1 MVTYFPALSTFEVSA
16 AEQLGIGCD
25 AGCSHIAGYGR
36 IGAEPTDDL
45 VELKFSPSGVSLGGR
60 FWREGHFLKAA
71 IHIQAA
77 AGAPRTI
84 TAQIDLRPIARA
96 LRHWYAR
103 HHRVRVSGW
112 PGSFIKK
119 VRKIAKSKLLASVSN
134 AVKSVVQSKVTGA
147 ALGAAA
153 VVFPPVGVP
162 AAAAYATAN
171 AALASIERAKQLKA
185 AAQAALASGSAAHKA
200 LLAQRAPELKAALAQ
215 AENVR
220 AKLREVA
227 MRAKQGDL
235 AARKT
240 ARIFRHVFEHRQRV
254 QNYDP
259 GLHGKQS
266 TPGLMVAPGGEILPG
281 KWLRLAAADVDAHA
295 RQAQLL
301 TAPPL
306 PSLLAAGR
314 ALL

>member
-1 MVTYFPALSTFEVSA
+1 MTTYFPALSTFEVSA

-25 AGCSHIAGYGR
+25 AGCSR
-36 IGAEPTDDL
+36 VGAEPTNDL

-71 IHIQAA
+71 VHIQAA

-96 LRHWYAR
+96 LRHWYA
-103 HHRVRVSGW
+103 HHHGVRVSGW
-112 PGSFIKK
+112 PGSFLKK
-119 VRKIAKSKLLASVSN
+119 VGKIAKSKLIATVSN

-171 AALASIERAKQLKA
+171 AALATIERAKQLKA
-185 AAQAALASGSAAHKA
+185 AAQTALSSGSPIQKA
-200 LLAQRAPELKAALAQ
+200 LLGQRAAELKAALTQ
-215 AENVR
+215 AESVR

-227 MRAKQGDL
+227 MRAKGGDL

-254 QNYDP
+254 QNYVP

-266 TPGLMVAPGGEILPG
+266 TPGLMVTPTGELVPG
-281 KWLRLAAADVDAHA
+281 KWLRLAAADVSA
-295 RQAQLL
+295 QAQQARLL
-301 TAPPL
+301 AAPPL
-306 PSLLAAGR
+306 PALLAAGR
-314 ALL
+314 TLL

>member
-1 MVTYFPALSTFEVSA
+1 MATYFPALSTFEISA

-25 AGCSHIAGYGR
+25 SGCSHV
-36 IGAEPTDDL
+36 GAEPSNDM
-45 VELKFSPSGVSLGGR
+45 VELKFSPSGLSLGGR

-71 IHIQAA
+71 VHIQAA

-84 TAQIDLRPIARA
+84 TAQVDLRPIARA

-103 HHRVRVSGW
+103 HHGVRVSGW
-112 PGSFIKK
+112 PGSFLKK
-119 VRKIAKSKLLASVSN
+119 VGKIAKSKLVASVSQ
-134 AVKSVVQSKVTGA
+134 AVKSVVQNKVTGA

-171 AALASIERAKQLKA
+171 AALAAIERAKELKA
-185 AAQAALASGSAAHKA
+185 AAQSALASGSAAQKA

-215 AENVR
+215 AESVR
-220 AKLREVA
+220 KKLREVA

-254 QNYDP
+254 RSYDP
-259 GLHGKQS
+259 SLCGKQS
-266 TPGLMVAPGGEILPG
+266 TPGLLVSQAGELVPG
-281 KWLRLAAADVDAHA
+281 KWLRLAAADVNA
-295 RQAQLL
+295 QAQQARLL
-301 TAPPL
+301 AAPPL
-306 PSLLAAGR
+306 PTLLAAGR
-314 ALL
+314 RLL